1 MGAPLVQPQAYYP
14 DGSPIPPEAFAKA
27 AAEGQAR
34 FEQGSKVVVRNDL
47 GELKRI
53 DATDIHHPGYTILHP
68 DEVAAIAEHKE
79 YGKGFGNQAKA
90 AGAGVARGLT
100 LGGSDVVASAI
111 GGDETRKSLDALR
124 RQNPITSGVAEVAG
138 AAAPVLL
145 SGGAAAPEEAVALGA
160 GEAIEGASAA
170 RGLSGLAGSA
180 IRTAGVAPRAT
191 AAAGSLVERGVAR
204 GLETLGYEGK
214 TLAGRVAAGAVKSAA
229 SGATEGAI
237 YGGAQAMDD
246 SVLKGDKITAE
257 KIVGGM
263 GEGALFGGGIGATL
277 GGLGPLVT
285 GAASKLLPSSEDL
298 EGFARDRALKAVGR
312 DTEKFG
318 KDLPAEQRSALRQT
332 IGDDLKYTLK
342 TGELAGQ
349 PVISGGDNV
358 EAIRAKLS
366 QAKREAGAALGGV
379 KEQVNDL
386 MLQKPELAPS
396 MDDLFQ
402 RVKEQIIDPL
412 EATKSAGSRAQARA
426 VERELSVLRSE
437 HEARLAEVAA
447 SPNYEVNVGAFD
459 KSTMRPESAAAVKA
473 NPEAANRLG
482 LPRVDIY
489 EGEPPAI
496 TDGRHRMQA
505 AVDRGESSIDATVTH
520 YDREGNIISEGRQ
533 PIALTDSGPA
543 KAKGNWAHTSIR
555 ELPAPAVGAGPSFLD
570 LDKYR
575 QTLDANLN
583 PKGVPKAMAALGNK
597 NHEALNKTSRVINDY
612 LKEKAEAALAAS
624 GEDAGQYRELSR
636 QYFSFNGLEKAADK
650 SVQANARN
658 RSISP
663 SDHAIGLASFLAAA
677 ATGNVGALGA
687 MTLGAAGSI
696 ANKLIRE
703 RGNSMLSVMARKA
716 AALDGSLDAAAKA
729 LAGHVDAAKAATI
742 SIASTVSNLR
752 GEYQR
757 ASERIRELSR
767 PELAQQHVAG
777 LIPEVNAHYP
787 DVGSAIGTQLL
798 GIYQHLSQRL
808 PLSNVSTGDTLT
820 PLAIKDR
827 ASVTDMK
834 KFMSNV
840 QGALHPESVIRSLAS
855 GKIDRDALDSMKIVY
870 PQMFQQL
877 RTKVSDYVGARE
889 DSLPFTRRLF
899 LSVAFD
905 FVGDSSLEPQRFME
919 LQQTV
924 QQAQG
929 AQPGAAGAP
938 KPKTARPTPSKLGK
952 DFSTPSASA
961 FGA

>member
-1 MGAPLVQPQAYYP
+1 MATPLVQPQAYYP

-27 AAEGQAR
+27 TAEGQAR

-145 SGGAAAPEEAVALGA
+145 SGGAAAPEEAAALGA

-170 RGLSGLAGSA
+170 RGLSGLAGGA
-180 IRTAGVAPRAT
+180 IRTAGAIPRAT

-229 SGATEGAI
+229 SGAAEGAV
-237 YGGAQAMDD
+237 YGGAQAADD

-263 GEGALFGGGIGATL
+263 GDGALFGAGIGATL
-277 GGLGPLVT
+277 GGLGPLAT
-285 GAASKLLPSSEDL
+285 GAASKLLPSAEDL

-349 PVISGGDNV
+349 PVIAGGDNV

-386 MLQKPELAPS
+386 MIQKPELAPS
-396 MDDLFQ
+396 MDELFT
-402 RVKEQIIDPL
+402 RIKEQVIDPL
-412 EATKSAGSRAQARA
+412 NNAKSAGSRAQARA
-426 VERELSVLRSE
+426 VEKELSILREE
-437 HEARLAEVAA
+437 HEARTLSLMDSV
-447 SPNYEVNVGAFD
+447 
-459 KSTMRPESAAAVKA
+459 
-473 NPEAANRLG
+473 
-482 LPRVDIY
+482 
-489 EGEPPAI
+489 PA
-496 TDGRHRMQA
+496 D
-505 AVDRGESSIDATVTH
+505 TVT
-520 YDREGNIISEGRQ
+520 
-533 PIALTDSGPA
+533 
-543 KAKGNWAHTSIR
+543 
-555 ELPAPAVGAGPSFLD
+555 PSFLD

-575 QTLDANLN
+575 QTLDSNLN

-716 AALDGSLDAAAKA
+716 ADFDGTLDAAAKS
-729 LAGHVDAAKAATI
+729 LAGHVDAAKAAAI
-742 SIASTVSNLR
+742 STASTVRELR
-752 GEYQR
+752 AEYQK
-757 ASERIRELSR
+757 ASERVRELTR

-787 DVGSAIGTQLL
+787 DVGSAVSSQLL
-798 GIYQHLSQRL
+798 SIYQHLSQRL
-808 PLSNVSTGDTLT
+808 PPSNVSTGDTLT

-840 QGALHPESVIRSLAS
+840 QGALHPESVIKNLAS

-889 DSLPFTRRLF
+889 DSLPYTRRVF
-899 LSVAFD
+899 LSMAFD
-905 FVGDSSLEPQRFME
+905 FVGDSSLDPQRLLD
-919 LQQTV
+919 LQNTI
-924 QQAQG
+924 QQAQTG
-929 AQPGAAGAP
+929 QTPGAPGA
-938 KPKTARPTPSKLGK
+938 KPKTARPGPSKLGK
-952 DFSTPSASA
+952 SFSTPSASA